1 MSPYINATT
10 IFGSLGVV
18 ILLLQALMF
27 AIIKFNDLKHLGIA
41 VNKIDKTLETISS
54 DIKEVNKEITSVKE
68 RIARI
73 EGALE
78 VTDEN

>member
-1 MSPYINATT
+1 MKFLLDPTT
-10 IFGSLGVV
+10 IFGCIGIL

-27 AIIKFNDLKHLGIA
+27 AIIKFNDLKHLGI
-41 VNKIDKTLETISS
+41 VVKNISS
-54 DIKEVNKEITSVKE
+54 DIKEINDKISDVKE

-78 VTDEN
+78 VKDEN